1 MRRIGTNLF
10 IFLVA
15 TFSLTN
21 LSNMIT
27 QEIDVQGH
35 RGCRGLYPENT
46 VPGFLHA
53 LDLGV
58 HTLEMDVV
66 TSKDGQVIVSHD
78 PYFHHEI
85 TLDPDGHEISASDQ
99 ESYNIFQMTLQEV
112 QSYDVGMKPHPRFPG
127 QRKVRVGKPTLSE
140 VFEAVERYLSGR
152 DQPPVQYSIEIK
164 RKPERD
170 GKMHAEVNEFV
181 DLVYDV
187 IQSRGLVDRCLIQSF
202 DIETLQ
208 ILHHRY
214 PDIRLVYLVENL
226 DPFDEN
232 MEALGFTPEVYSPD
246 FSLLT
251 TELLNEVHDSGML
264 LVPWTVN
271 GFEDIEKCLAL
282 GIDGIISDY
291 PDRVFK
297 LLESD
302 R

>member
-1 MRRIGTNLF
+1 MLISIACMNQPTKDMR
-10 IFLVA
+10 
-15 TFSLTN
+15 
-21 LSNMIT
+21 
-27 QEIDVQGH
+27 QIDVQGH
-35 RGCRGLYPENT
+35 RGCRGLFPENT
-46 VPGFLHA
+46 IPGFLHA

-66 TSKDGQVIVSHD
+66 TSADDHVIVSHE
-78 PYFHHEI
+78 PYFHHDI
-85 TLDPDGHEISASDQ
+85 SLDPEGNEISAANQ
-99 ESYNIFQMTLQEV
+99 QAHNIFLMTVEEIQ
-112 QSYDVGMKPHPRFPG
+112 QYDVGSKSHPDYP
-127 QRKVRVGKPTLSE
+127 QQAKLRVHKPTLRE
-140 VFEAVERYLSGR
+140 VFVAVEEYIV
-152 DQPPVQYSIEIK
+152 DNDMPPVQYSIEIK

-170 GKMHAEVNEFV
+170 GKMHAVVTHFV
-181 DLVYDV
+181 DLVQQV
-187 IQSRGLVDRCLIQSF
+187 IEDSDLIDRCLIQSF

-214 PDIRLVYLVENL
+214 PEIRLVYLVENL